1 MENSMKNKSK
11 KMMLF
16 SLIIMLSFS
25 LLSLIVA
32 FSIKNIPENISYRYV
47 NQRIEKRSW
56 HDSYEIINDII
67 CLFELCITMIT
78 TIVFIIAKVKTHE
91 KIMKK
96 TISLWVVLV
105 ISTIA
110 LLLSNTVVTGLSDE
124 NDYSPKYYEF
134 SDNQHTLV
142 FEERSF
148 LLYGEGYIFQIQD
161 DNSAILLERFTTDDG
176 GRNNGMYDV
185 IWFNDHAEITY
196 HTFVTENDK
205 KTVVVNFK

>member
-1 MENSMKNKSK
+1 MKNKSR

-32 FSIKNIPENISYRYV
+32 FSIKNIPENISYEYV
-47 NQRIEKRSW
+47 NQRIEKHSW
-56 HDSYEIINDII
+56 HDSYEIISDII
-67 CLFELCITMIT
+67 FLFELCITMIT
-78 TIVFIIAKVKTHE
+78 AIVFIIAKVKTHE

-124 NDYSPKYYEF
+124 NDYSSKYYEF

-185 IWFNDHAEITY
+185 IWFNDYAEITY